1 MTRLIT
7 LFREY
12 QVPTTPSH
20 SRVAPATRSGPPSPN
35 LATSSAWTAS
45 GTYSGG
51 QSPGRKLAN
60 REHARNVWTQQDQ
73 LASNSRQSDGDI
85 ALPLSSTQDVKE
97 DPGAGERQTAR
108 NELDLDLDLPR
119 YPTINAAPVRES
131 DGDVDAQHTGLAST
145 FEGDRTDLSKG
156 YEGYQY
162 MSLNHMGPSS
172 SHLPSPYA
180 ARSPIDGM
188 SAAAQQQGVWMPLQQ
203 AANGPYSSGISNTGS
218 PIYGM
223 HNMSKSPGK
232 CKTRQRKAKS
242 SS

>member
-1 MTRLIT
+1 VNDRRLGMSSTST
-7 LFREY
+7 LIYPDILLSMRRQSESLMETLTHST
-12 QVPTTPSH
+12 QDSHRH
-20 SRVAPATRSGPPSPN
+20 SRV
-35 LATSSAWTAS
+35 
-45 GTYSGG
+45 
-51 QSPGRKLAN
+51 
-60 REHARNVWTQQDQ
+60 
-73 LASNSRQSDGDI
+73 I
-85 ALPLSSTQDVKE
+85 
-97 DPGAGERQTAR
+97 
-108 NELDLDLDLPR
+108 
-119 YPTINAAPVRES
+119 
-131 DGDVDAQHTGLAST
+131 
-145 FEGDRTDLSKG
+145 
-156 YEGYQY
+156 GYQY